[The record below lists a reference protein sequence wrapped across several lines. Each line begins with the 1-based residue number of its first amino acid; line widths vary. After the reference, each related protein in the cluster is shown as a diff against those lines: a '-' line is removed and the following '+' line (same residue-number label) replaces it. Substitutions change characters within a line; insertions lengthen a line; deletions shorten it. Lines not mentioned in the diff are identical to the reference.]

1 MIRAKNWTRAIT
13 VSLALLLLLV
23 AGLAPAQGGVKEQM
37 LERLP
42 AITALKAQ
50 GLIGEDNRGFL
61 TARGQVG
68 DKGALVEAEN
78 NDRLAVYA
86 AIAKQQNITPQLV
99 GERRALKIAEIAVP
113 GTWLQN
119 SQGEWYKS
127 K

>member
-13 VSLALLLLLV
+13 VSLTLLLLLA
-23 AGLAPAQGGVKEQM
+23 AGLAPAQGIKEQM

-61 TARGQVG
+61 AVRGQVG

>member
-13 VSLALLLLLV
+13 VSLTLLLLLV
-23 AGLAPAQGGVKEQM
+23 AGLAPAQGIKEQM

-61 TARGQVG
+61 AVRGQVG